1 MDVPVEVSP
10 GKFVG
15 SFGTEKTVVLPSGV
29 IIVKLVSSGPGVR
42 GEKDLGKVCVLSEV
56 EEAIHADSGCVFGE
70 RGCERVVLM
79 STGWDVLAVLE
90 VVASTN
96 EVAW

>member
-1 MDVPVEVSP
+1 MDVPIEVSP
-10 GKFVG
+10 GKFIG
-15 SFGTEKTVVLPSGV
+15 LLGTEKMVVLPSGV

-56 EEAIHADSGCVFGE
+56 EEAIHVDSVCVFGE
-70 RGCERVVLM
+70 RRCERVVLM
-79 STGWDVLAVLE
+79 STGWNVLAVLE
-90 VVASTN
+90 VVVSTG